1 MAHFTLL
8 IFLELSNYS
17 NYLNKNDFILR
28 LSKSKNCKEYDNEE
42 KCVFQL
48 ISNKKNE
55 FINFF
60 GEIIINLPGFMTI
73 YKDKFFAR
81 LIEFLGDKNYV
92 NDLKNKCYDISL
104 NYKYIDEFDEK
115 YLGNKRKREKIDDD
129 EMFRYDKEMQL
140 LLNDYPKG
148 KEKEGG
154 AQISIKKEKNIFSSN
169 DIENIKKR
177 KLEDIN
183 TYKNNNINN
192 NNMNANV
199 NKVIDMKNKAC
210 ENINLNSNSN
220 SNSNYMNNDSV
231 NMNYFSE
238 VKKEK
243 KKNIKNMNNNEIKI
257 KNEKKIER
265 KKDKAES
272 PRPFRYYSPV
282 KSTYK
287 DNLSLSLLKG
297 KPKYIAVSDI
307 SSINNIISNENS
319 FSIDELFISEISD
332 ISNKAA
338 SFGIN
343 SRFDRMPK
351 INIQRK
357 KRNLINTS
365 SGCILGE
372 IKEKLINKGLSTI
385 CKQNKINKLEN
396 EVRSEQTSL
405 HNLVS
410 NNFYGPE
417 NKILKSEN
425 SSNIQINKKETND
438 NMNINIDK
446 EKMNKTNKIDENI
459 NNEIINEYGN
469 GKNKTEK
476 KKNNFVIENEIEFEM
491 IEEKI
496 QNRKESKENK
506 KKAKTSRRNSIK
518 KAKQYHKNKSHK
530 IILDEKAKSKGTKDD
545 YFIPPS
551 PLIEVKKNN
560 ENIKLLNT
568 LEFHYIIK
576 KNEISIKKVVEIP
589 YIIIIEKI
597 GLNLPEIQGFLS
609 KKRNKEKYLKIISE
623 ELTSSEREKTVIV
636 EEDDENN
643 NCVVLKNDD
652 ENKIIDEKKEK
663 KEKRRI
669 RDRKSKRSGY
679 KGGKIRD
686 EEKKV
691 KNNNNGDRNIVRE
704 KEKGG
709 EEVVENNKLT
719 NISTIKSNWSN
730 EEEAGNN
737 LKSKNK
743 IILQEKTYYEEDNT
757 VNDNKKKNNYK
768 NKNKE
773 ISNIEDNLTSVDVLN
788 GFNYLYQQ
796 KSQ

>member
-1 MAHFTLL
+1 VAHFTLL

-28 LSKSKNCKEYDNEE
+28 LSKSKNCKEYENEE

-48 ISNKKNE
+48 ISNKKSE

-81 LIEFLGDKNYV
+81 LVEFIDDKNYV

-129 EMFRYDKEMQL
+129 EMFRYDKEMKL

-148 KEKEGG
+148 KEGKEAKEGT
-154 AQISIKKEKNIFSSN
+154 IMIKKEKNILSSN
-169 DIENIKKR
+169 DIENVKKR
-177 KLEDIN
+177 KLENNNI
-183 TYKNNNINN
+183 NNNINN
-192 NNMNANV
+192 NNMN
-199 NKVIDMKNKAC
+199 KEIYMKKKIC
-210 ENINLNSNSN
+210 EKSNSN
-220 SNSNYMNNDSV
+220 SNDSV
-231 NMNYFSE
+231 YINYFSE
-238 VKKEK
+238 TKKEK
-243 KKNIKNMNNNEIKI
+243 NKEIKNINNNDMKMKYD
-257 KNEKKIER
+257 KNGKRIDR

-297 KPKYIAVSDI
+297 KPKYVAVSDI

-338 SFGIN
+338 SFGIS

-357 KRNLINTS
+357 KRNLMNTS
-365 SGCILGE
+365 SGCLLGE
-372 IKEKLINKGLSTI
+372 IKEKLINKGLSTV
-385 CKQNKINKLEN
+385 CKQNINKLEN
-396 EVRSEQTSL
+396 EIRSEQTSL

-417 NKILKSEN
+417 NKVLKCEN
-425 SSNIQINKKETND
+425 SSNILINKKE
-438 NMNINIDK
+438 K
-446 EKMNKTNKIDENI
+446 EKEKESNEIIIPDKDNNI
-459 NNEIINEYGN
+459 NNNNIINGNINHEIINNGN
-469 GKNKTEK
+469 INSGKNKIE

-491 IEEKI
+491 IEEKVP
-496 QNRKESKENK
+496 KEIKENENK
-506 KKAKTSRRNSIK
+506 KKNKTSKSKRNSIK
-518 KAKQYHKNKSHK
+518 KAKQSLKKNKSHK
-530 IILDEKAKSKGTKDD
+530 MILDENKNEKENEKSKNTKDD
-545 YFIPPS
+545 CFIPPS
-551 PLIEVKKNN
+551 PPIEVKKNEN
-560 ENIKLLNT
+560 SNIKLLNT
-568 LEFHYIIK
+568 LELHYMIK

-589 YIIIIEKI
+589 YIIIVQKI

-609 KKRNKEKYLKIISE
+609 KKSNKESNLKMISE
-623 ELTSSEREKTVIV
+623 ELTSSEREKTVMV

-643 NCVVLKNDD
+643 NCVVIRNDED
-652 ENKIIDEKKEK
+652 TNAKEKKEK
-663 KEKRRI
+663 KRV
-669 RDRKSKRSGY
+669 RDRKSRRSGY
-679 KGGKIRD
+679 KGGKVRD
-686 EEKKV
+686 EEKKI
-691 KNNNNGDRNIVRE
+691 KSHNIV
-704 KEKGG
+704 KENGG

-743 IILQEKTYYEEDNT
+743 LILQEKTYYEEDNMAE
-757 VNDNKKKNNYK
+757 NRKKNNYK
-768 NKNKE
+768 NKNKD
-773 ISNIEDNLTSVDVLN
+773 ISNMEDNLTSVDVLN

>member
-1 MAHFTLL
+1 M
-8 IFLELSNYS
+8 
-17 NYLNKNDFILR
+17 
-28 LSKSKNCKEYDNEE
+28 
-42 KCVFQL
+42 
-48 ISNKKNE
+48 KK
-55 FINFF
+55 
-60 GEIIINLPGFMTI
+60 
-73 YKDKFFAR
+73 
-81 LIEFLGDKNYV
+81 
-92 NDLKNKCYDISL
+92 
-104 NYKYIDEFDEK
+104 
-115 YLGNKRKREKIDDD
+115 
-129 EMFRYDKEMQL
+129 
-140 LLNDYPKG
+140 
-148 KEKEGG
+148 
-154 AQISIKKEKNIFSSN
+154 
-169 DIENIKKR
+169 
-177 KLEDIN
+177 
-183 TYKNNNINN
+183 
-192 NNMNANV
+192 
-199 NKVIDMKNKAC
+199 KAY
-210 ENINLNSNSN
+210 ENSNSN
-220 SNSNYMNNDSV
+220 DSL
-231 NMNYFSE
+231 NLTCFSE
-238 VKKEK
+238 VKKENNK
-243 KKNIKNMNNNEIKI
+243 EIRNMNINEMKI
-257 KNEKKIER
+257 KNEKRIDR

-282 KSTYK
+282 KSTCK

-338 SFGIN
+338 SFGIS

-357 KRNLINTS
+357 KRNLMNTS

-372 IKEKLINKGLSTI
+372 IKEKLINKGLSSI

-396 EVRSEQTSL
+396 EIRSEQTSL

-410 NNFYGPE
+410 NNFYGPD

-425 SSNIQINKKETND
+425 SSNILINKNETND
-438 NMNINIDK
+438 NINIDK
-446 EKMNKTNKIDENI
+446 DNKNKINENI
-459 NNEIINEYGN
+459 NNEVNIEKE
-469 GKNKTEK
+469 KNKTEI

-518 KAKQYHKNKSHK
+518 KTKQSYKNKSHK

-551 PLIEVKKNN
+551 PLIEVKRNN
-560 ENIKLLNT
+560 DNIKLLNT
-568 LEFHYIIK
+568 LELHYAIK
-576 KNEISIKKVVEIP
+576 KNEILIRKVVEIP
-589 YIIIIEKI
+589 YIIIIQKI
-597 GLNLPEIQGFLS
+597 GLDLSEIQGFLS
-609 KKRNKEKYLKIISE
+609 KRNNTEKYLKIISE

-643 NCVVLKNDD
+643 NCVVIRNDD
-652 ENKIIDEKKEK
+652 DDDKKER

-679 KGGKIRD
+679 KGGKVRD

-691 KNNNNGDRNIVRE
+691 KNHNVDKNIVKE
-704 KEKGG
+704 KENG
-709 EEVVENNKLT
+709 EEVIIENNKLT

-743 IILQEKTYYEEDNT
+743 LILQEKTYYEEDNT

-768 NKNKE
+768 NKNKD

>member
-28 LSKSKNCKEYDNEE
+28 LSKSKNCKEYENEE

-48 ISNKKNE
+48 ISNKKSE

-81 LIEFLGDKNYV
+81 LVEFIDDKNYV

-129 EMFRYDKEMQL
+129 EMFRYDKEMKL

-148 KEKEGG
+148 KEGKEAKEGT
-154 AQISIKKEKNIFSSN
+154 IMIKKEKNILSSN
-169 DIENIKKR
+169 DIENVKKR
-177 KLEDIN
+177 KLENNNI
-183 TYKNNNINN
+183 NNNINN
-192 NNMNANV
+192 NNMN
-199 NKVIDMKNKAC
+199 KEIYMKKKIC
-210 ENINLNSNSN
+210 EKSNSN
-220 SNSNYMNNDSV
+220 SNDSV
-231 NMNYFSE
+231 YINYFSE
-238 VKKEK
+238 TKKEK
-243 KKNIKNMNNNEIKI
+243 NKEIKNINNNDMKMKYD
-257 KNEKKIER
+257 KNGKRIDR

-297 KPKYIAVSDI
+297 KPKYVAVSDI

-338 SFGIN
+338 SFGIS

-357 KRNLINTS
+357 KRNLMNTS
-365 SGCILGE
+365 SGCLLGE
-372 IKEKLINKGLSTI
+372 IKEKLINKGLSTV
-385 CKQNKINKLEN
+385 CKQNINKLEN
-396 EVRSEQTSL
+396 EIRSEQTSL

-417 NKILKSEN
+417 NKVLKCEN
-425 SSNIQINKKETND
+425 SSNILINKKEKESNEIIIPDKD
-438 NMNINIDK
+438 N
-446 EKMNKTNKIDENI
+446 NI
-459 NNEIINEYGN
+459 NNNNIINGNINHEIINNGN
-469 GKNKTEK
+469 INSGKNKIE

-491 IEEKI
+491 IEEKVP
-496 QNRKESKENK
+496 KEIKENENK
-506 KKAKTSRRNSIK
+506 KKNKTSKSKRNSIK
-518 KAKQYHKNKSHK
+518 KAKQSLKKNKSHK
-530 IILDEKAKSKGTKDD
+530 MILDENKNEKENEKSKNTKDD
-545 YFIPPS
+545 CFIPPS
-551 PLIEVKKNN
+551 PPIEVKKNEN
-560 ENIKLLNT
+560 SNIKLLNT
-568 LEFHYIIK
+568 LELHYMIK

-589 YIIIIEKI
+589 YIIIVQKI

-609 KKRNKEKYLKIISE
+609 KKSNKESNLKMISE
-623 ELTSSEREKTVIV
+623 ELTSSEREKTVMV

-643 NCVVLKNDD
+643 NCVVIRNDED
-652 ENKIIDEKKEK
+652 TNAKEKKEK
-663 KEKRRI
+663 KRV
-669 RDRKSKRSGY
+669 RDRKSRRSGY
-679 KGGKIRD
+679 KGGKVRD
-686 EEKKV
+686 EEKKI
-691 KNNNNGDRNIVRE
+691 KSHNIV
-704 KEKGG
+704 KENGG

-743 IILQEKTYYEEDNT
+743 LILQEKTYYEEDNMAE
-757 VNDNKKKNNYK
+757 NRKKNNYK
-768 NKNKE
+768 NKNKD
-773 ISNIEDNLTSVDVLN
+773 ISNMEDNLTSVDVLN

>member
-28 LSKSKNCKEYDNEE
+28 LSKSKNYKEYDNEE

-81 LIEFLGDKNYV
+81 LIEFIGDKNYV

-129 EMFRYDKEMQL
+129 EMFRYDKELQL

-148 KEKEGG
+148 KEGLP
-154 AQISIKKEKNIFSSN
+154 AQLSIKKEKNILSTN
-169 DIENIKKR
+169 DIENMKKR
-177 KLEDIN
+177 KLEEIN
-183 TYKNNNINN
+183 SFKNNINN
-192 NNMNANV
+192 NIMNTNMNI
-199 NKVIDMKNKAC
+199 NKEIDMKKKAC
-210 ENINLNSNSN
+210 EKININSNSN
-220 SNSNYMNNDSV
+220 SNSNDSV

-243 KKNIKNMNNNEIKI
+243 NNEIKNMNNNEIRI
-257 KNEKKIER
+257 KNEKRIDR

-282 KSTYK
+282 KSTCK

-396 EVRSEQTSL
+396 EIRSEQTSL

-425 SSNIQINKKETND
+425 SSNIHINKKETND
-438 NMNINIDK
+438 NNNIDK
-446 EKMNKTNKIDENI
+446 DNINKTNKINEN
-459 NNEIINEYGN
+459 IINEVSN
-469 GKNKTEK
+469 EKEKNKTEI

-518 KAKQYHKNKSHK
+518 KVKQSHKNKSHK

-551 PLIEVKKNN
+551 PLIEVKRNN
-560 ENIKLLNT
+560 DNIKLLNT
-568 LEFHYIIK
+568 LELHYIIK

-589 YIIIIEKI
+589 YIIIIQKI
-597 GLNLPEIQGFLS
+597 GLNLAEIQGFLS
-609 KKRNKEKYLKIISE
+609 KRRNKENYLKIISE

-643 NCVVLKNDD
+643 NCVVIRNDD
-652 ENKIIDEKKEK
+652 DDDKKER

-679 KGGKIRD
+679 KGGKVRD

-691 KNNNNGDRNIVRE
+691 KNHNVDKNIVKE
-704 KEKGG
+704 KENG
-709 EEVVENNKLT
+709 EEVIIENNKLT

-743 IILQEKTYYEEDNT
+743 LILQEKTYYEEDNT

-768 NKNKE
+768 NKNKD

>member
-28 LSKSKNCKEYDNEE
+28 LSKSKNYKEYDNEE

-48 ISNKKNE
+48 ILNKKSE

-81 LIEFLGDKNYV
+81 LIEFVGDKNYV
-92 NDLKNKCYDISL
+92 NELKNKCYDISL

-115 YLGNKRKREKIDDD
+115 YLGNKRKREKIDDE
-129 EMFRYDKEMQL
+129 EMFRYDKELKL
-140 LLNDYPKG
+140 LLNDYPRT
-148 KEKEGG
+148 KEGG
-154 AQISIKKEKNIFSSN
+154 TAAQLSIKKEKNILSSN
-169 DIENIKKR
+169 DIENMKKR
-177 KLEDIN
+177 KLEDI
-183 TYKNNNINN
+183 KNNNINENSN
-192 NNMNANV
+192 NEINMKKKEFEINNV
-199 NKVIDMKNKAC
+199 NDSM
-210 ENINLNSNSN
+210 NINC
-220 SNSNYMNNDSV
+220 
-231 NMNYFSE
+231 FSE
-238 VKKEK
+238 VKIEK
-243 KKNIKNMNNNEIKI
+243 NKGIGNKNEIRI
-257 KNEKKIER
+257 KNEKINDR
-265 KKDKAES
+265 KKDKHES

-297 KPKYIAVSDI
+297 KPKYIAVNDI

-338 SFGIN
+338 SFGIS

-357 KRNLINTS
+357 KRNLMNTS
-365 SGCILGE
+365 SGCLLGE

-396 EVRSEQTSL
+396 EIRSEQTSL
-405 HNLVS
+405 QNLVS

-425 SSNIQINKKETND
+425 SSNITINKKETND
-438 NMNINIDK
+438 NNNI
-446 EKMNKTNKIDENI
+446 EKDNNNGKINENI
-459 NNEIINEYGN
+459 NKEVSNSNNNENEN
-469 GKNKTEK
+469 NKNEK

-491 IEEKI
+491 IEEKTP
-496 QNRKESKENK
+496 KESKENK

-518 KAKQYHKNKSHK
+518 KAKRSYKNKSQR
-530 IILDEKAKSKGTKDD
+530 IILDEKEENKESKDD

-551 PLIEVKKNN
+551 PLIEVKRND
-560 ENIKLLNT
+560 NIKLLNT
-568 LEFHYIIK
+568 LELHYIIK
-576 KNEISIKKVVEIP
+576 KNEMSIKKVVEIP
-589 YIIIIEKI
+589 YIIIIKKI
-597 GLNLPEIQGFLS
+597 GLNLQEIQGFLS
-609 KKRNKEKYLKIISE
+609 KRSNKEKYNNLKMISE
-623 ELTSSEREKTVIV
+623 EFSSIEREKTVIV

-643 NCVVLKNDD
+643 NYVVIRNDD
-652 ENKIIDEKKEK
+652 EEEIGKKER
-663 KEKRRI
+663 KEKRKV
-669 RDRKSKRSGY
+669 RDRKSRRSGY

-691 KNNNNGDRNIVRE
+691 KNHNIDKNIVKE
-704 KEKGG
+704 KENGG
-709 EEVVENNKLT
+709 EEVLENNKLT

-730 EEEAGNN
+730 EEEVGNN

-743 IILQEKTYYEEDNT
+743 LILQEKTYYEEDNT
-757 VNDNKKKNNYK
+757 VNENRKKNNYK
-768 NKNKE
+768 NKNKD

>member
-28 LSKSKNCKEYDNEE
+28 LSKSKNCKEYENEE

-48 ISNKKNE
+48 ISNKKSE

-81 LIEFLGDKNYV
+81 LVEFIDDKNYV

-129 EMFRYDKEMQL
+129 EMFRYDKEMKL

-148 KEKEGG
+148 KEGKEGKEG
-154 AQISIKKEKNIFSSN
+154 TIMIKKEKNILSSN
-169 DIENIKKR
+169 DIENVKKR
-177 KLEDIN
+177 KLENNNI
-183 TYKNNNINN
+183 NNNINN
-192 NNMNANV
+192 NNMN
-199 NKVIDMKNKAC
+199 KEIYMKKKIC
-210 ENINLNSNSN
+210 EKSNSN
-220 SNSNYMNNDSV
+220 SNDSV
-231 NMNYFSE
+231 YINYFSE
-238 VKKEK
+238 TKKEK
-243 KKNIKNMNNNEIKI
+243 NKEIKNINNNDMKMKYDKNGKRIDRKKN
-257 KNEKKIER
+257 
-265 KKDKAES
+265 KAES

-297 KPKYIAVSDI
+297 KPKYVAVSDI

-338 SFGIN
+338 SFGIS

-357 KRNLINTS
+357 KRNLMNTS
-365 SGCILGE
+365 SGCLLGE
-372 IKEKLINKGLSTI
+372 IKEKLINKGLSTV
-385 CKQNKINKLEN
+385 CKQNINKLEN
-396 EVRSEQTSL
+396 EIRSEQTSL

-417 NKILKSEN
+417 NKVLKCEN
-425 SSNIQINKKETND
+425 SSNILINKKE
-438 NMNINIDK
+438 K
-446 EKMNKTNKIDENI
+446 ES
-459 NNEIINEYGN
+459 NEIIIPDKDNNNKNNNIINGN
-469 GKNKTEK
+469 INHEIINNGNINSGKNKIE

-491 IEEKI
+491 IEEKVP
-496 QNRKESKENK
+496 KEIKENENK
-506 KKAKTSRRNSIK
+506 KKTKTSKSKRNSIK
-518 KAKQYHKNKSHK
+518 KAKQSLKKNKSHK
-530 IILDEKAKSKGTKDD
+530 MILDENKNEKENEKSKNTKDD
-545 YFIPPS
+545 CFIPPS
-551 PLIEVKKNN
+551 PPIEVKKNEN
-560 ENIKLLNT
+560 SNIKLLNA
-568 LEFHYIIK
+568 LELHYMIK

-589 YIIIIEKI
+589 YIIIVQKI

-609 KKRNKEKYLKIISE
+609 KRSNKESNLKMISE
-623 ELTSSEREKTVIV
+623 ELTSSEREKTVMV

-643 NCVVLKNDD
+643 NCVVIRNDED
-652 ENKIIDEKKEK
+652 TNVKEKKEK
-663 KEKRRI
+663 KRV
-669 RDRKSKRSGY
+669 RDRKSRRSGY

-686 EEKKV
+686 EEKKI
-691 KNNNNGDRNIVRE
+691 KSHNIV
-704 KEKGG
+704 KENGG

-743 IILQEKTYYEEDNT
+743 LILQEKTYYEEDNMAE
-757 VNDNKKKNNYK
+757 NRKKNNYK
-768 NKNKE
+768 NKNKD
-773 ISNIEDNLTSVDVLN
+773 ISNMEDNLTSVDVLN

>member
-28 LSKSKNCKEYDNEE
+28 LSKSKNCKEYENEE

-48 ISNKKNE
+48 ISNKKSE

-81 LIEFLGDKNYV
+81 LVEFIDDKNYV

-129 EMFRYDKEMQL
+129 EMFRYDKEMKL

-148 KEKEGG
+148 KEGKEGKEG
-154 AQISIKKEKNIFSSN
+154 TIMIKKEKNILSSN
-169 DIENIKKR
+169 DIENVKKR
-177 KLEDIN
+177 KLENNNI
-183 TYKNNNINN
+183 NNNINN
-192 NNMNANV
+192 NNMN
-199 NKVIDMKNKAC
+199 KEIYMKKKIC
-210 ENINLNSNSN
+210 EKSNSN
-220 SNSNYMNNDSV
+220 SNDSV
-231 NMNYFSE
+231 YINYFSE
-238 VKKEK
+238 TKKEK
-243 KKNIKNMNNNEIKI
+243 NKEIKNINNNDMKMKYDKNGKRIDRKKN
-257 KNEKKIER
+257 
-265 KKDKAES
+265 KAES

-297 KPKYIAVSDI
+297 KPKYVAVSDI

-338 SFGIN
+338 SFGIS

-357 KRNLINTS
+357 KRNLMNTS
-365 SGCILGE
+365 SGCLLGE
-372 IKEKLINKGLSTI
+372 IKEKLINKGLSTV
-385 CKQNKINKLEN
+385 CKQNINKLEN
-396 EVRSEQTSL
+396 EIRSEQTSL

-417 NKILKSEN
+417 NKVLKCEN
-425 SSNIQINKKETND
+425 SSNILINKKE
-438 NMNINIDK
+438 K
-446 EKMNKTNKIDENI
+446 ES
-459 NNEIINEYGN
+459 NEIIIPDKDNNNKNNNIINGN
-469 GKNKTEK
+469 INHEIINNGNINSGKNKIE

-491 IEEKI
+491 IEEKVP
-496 QNRKESKENK
+496 KEIKENENK
-506 KKAKTSRRNSIK
+506 KKTKTSKSKRNSIK
-518 KAKQYHKNKSHK
+518 KAKQSLKKNKSHK
-530 IILDEKAKSKGTKDD
+530 MILDENKNEKENEKSKNTKDD
-545 YFIPPS
+545 CFIPPS
-551 PLIEVKKNN
+551 PPIEVKKNEN
-560 ENIKLLNT
+560 SNIKLLNT
-568 LEFHYIIK
+568 LELHYMIK

-589 YIIIIEKI
+589 YIIIVQKI

-609 KKRNKEKYLKIISE
+609 KRSNKESNLKMISE
-623 ELTSSEREKTVIV
+623 ELTSSEREKTVMV

-643 NCVVLKNDD
+643 NCVVIRNDED
-652 ENKIIDEKKEK
+652 TNAKEKKEK
-663 KEKRRI
+663 KRV
-669 RDRKSKRSGY
+669 RDRKSRRSGY
-679 KGGKIRD
+679 KGGKVRD
-686 EEKKV
+686 EEKKI
-691 KNNNNGDRNIVRE
+691 KSHNIV
-704 KEKGG
+704 KENGG

-743 IILQEKTYYEEDNT
+743 LILQEKTYYEEDNMAE
-757 VNDNKKKNNYK
+757 NRKKNNYK
-768 NKNKE
+768 NKNKD
-773 ISNIEDNLTSVDVLN
+773 ISNMEDNLTSVDVLN

>member
-28 LSKSKNCKEYDNEE
+28 LSKSKNYKEYDNEE

-92 NDLKNKCYDISL
+92 NELKNKCYDISL

-115 YLGNKRKREKIDDD
+115 YLGNKRKREKMDGD
-129 EMFRYDKEMQL
+129 EMFRYDKELQL

-148 KEKEGG
+148 KEGG
-154 AQISIKKEKNIFSSN
+154 EAQLSIKKEKNIVSSN
-169 DIENIKKR
+169 DIEIMKKR

-183 TYKNNNINN
+183 TFQNNN
-192 NNMNANV
+192 NNMNNNNNINM
-199 NKVIDMKNKAC
+199 NKEIDMKKKAY
-210 ENINLNSNSN
+210 ENSNSN
-220 SNSNYMNNDSV
+220 DSL
-231 NMNYFSE
+231 NLNCFSE

-243 KKNIKNMNNNEIKI
+243 NKEIRNMNINEMKI
-257 KNEKKIER
+257 KNEKRIDR

-282 KSTYK
+282 KSTCK

-338 SFGIN
+338 SFGIS

-357 KRNLINTS
+357 KRNLMNTS

-396 EVRSEQTSL
+396 EIRSEQTSL

-410 NNFYGPE
+410 NNFYGPD

-425 SSNIQINKKETND
+425 SSNILINKNETND
-438 NMNINIDK
+438 NINIDK
-446 EKMNKTNKIDENI
+446 DNKNKIIENI
-459 NNEIINEYGN
+459 NNENINNEVN
-469 GKNKTEK
+469 NEKEKNKTEI

-518 KAKQYHKNKSHK
+518 KTKQSYKNKSHK

-551 PLIEVKKNN
+551 PLIEVKRNN
-560 ENIKLLNT
+560 DNIKLLNT
-568 LEFHYIIK
+568 LELHYAIK
-576 KNEISIKKVVEIP
+576 KNEILIRKVVEIP
-589 YIIIIEKI
+589 YIIIIQKI

-609 KKRNKEKYLKIISE
+609 KRNNKEKYLKIITE

-636 EEDDENN
+636 EEDDDIN
-643 NCVVLKNDD
+643 NCVVIRNDD
-652 ENKIIDEKKEK
+652 DNEIVVDKKER

-691 KNNNNGDRNIVRE
+691 KNHNNDKNIVKE
-704 KEKGG
+704 KENGG
-709 EEVVENNKLT
+709 EEVIENNKLT

-730 EEEAGNN
+730 EEEAGNH

-757 VNDNKKKNNYK
+757 VNDNRKKNNFK
-768 NKNKE
+768 NKHKD
-773 ISNIEDNLTSVDVLN
+773 ISNIEDNLTSVDILN

>member
-28 LSKSKNCKEYDNEE
+28 LSKSKNYKEYDNEE
-42 KCVFQL
+42 RCVFQL

-81 LIEFLGDKNYV
+81 LSEFIGDKNYV

-115 YLGNKRKREKIDDD
+115 YLGNKRKREKLDDD
-129 EMFRYDKEMQL
+129 EMFRYDKELQL
-140 LLNDYPKG
+140 LLNDFPKG

-154 AQISIKKEKNIFSSN
+154 AGAQLSIKKEKNILSSN

-183 TYKNNNINN
+183 TFKNNNVNN
-192 NNMNANV
+192 NNMNI
-199 NKVIDMKNKAC
+199 NKEIDMKKKAC
-210 ENINLNSNSN
+210 ENINFNSNSN
-220 SNSNYMNNDSV
+220 SNSNSNCMSNDSV

-243 KKNIKNMNNNEIKI
+243 KKIRNMNNNEMRV
-257 KNEKKIER
+257 KNEKKTDR
-265 KKDKAES
+265 KKDKADS
-272 PRPFRYYSPV
+272 PRLFRYYSPV

-297 KPKYIAVSDI
+297 KPKYIAASDI

-338 SFGIN
+338 PFGIN

-357 KRNLINTS
+357 KRNLMNTS
-365 SGCILGE
+365 SGCLLGE

-417 NKILKSEN
+417 NKLLKSEN
-425 SSNIQINKKETND
+425 SSNIFINKKETNE
-438 NMNINIDK
+438 NINIDK
-446 EKMNKTNKIDENI
+446 DNNNKIDKININENI
-459 NNEIINEYGN
+459 NNEIISENGN
-469 GKNKTEK
+469 VKNKTEI

-496 QNRKESKENK
+496 QNLKESKENK
-506 KKAKTSRRNSIK
+506 KKAKTSQRNSIK
-518 KAKQYHKNKSHK
+518 KTKQSFKNKSHK
-530 IILDEKAKSKGTKDD
+530 LNLDEKAKSKGTKDD
-545 YFIPPS
+545 NFIPPS
-551 PLIEVKKNN
+551 PLIEVKKDN

-568 LEFHYIIK
+568 LELHYMIK
-576 KNEISIKKVVEIP
+576 KNEISIKKVVEVP
-589 YIIIIEKI
+589 YIIIIQKI
-597 GLNLPEIQGFLS
+597 GLDLPEIKGFLS
-609 KKRNKEKYLKIISE
+609 KKKNNENNLKMIAE

-636 EEDDENN
+636 EEDDDNSN
-643 NCVVLKNDD
+643 YVVIRND
-652 ENKIIDEKKEK
+652 EEGEKKEK

-691 KNNNNGDRNIVRE
+691 KNNNDDRNIVKE
-704 KEKGG
+704 KENGG

-743 IILQEKTYYEEDNT
+743 LILQEKTYYEEDNT
-757 VNDNKKKNNYK
+757 VNDNRKKNNYK
-768 NKNKE
+768 NKNKN
-773 ISNIEDNLTSVDVLN
+773 ISHIEDNLTSVDVLN